1 MDTYFL
7 LVSLQALAL
16 NLSRP
21 PAALRAHRCNITSS
35 EHRCDPAAA
44 ATLAAPSAAAPHGA
58 HRAREAARAY
68 GRHARAPL
76 RVRAG

>member
-21 PAALRAHRCNITSS
+21 PAALRAHRCITSS

-44 ATLAAPSAAAPHGA
+44 ATLAAPSTAAPHGA
-58 HRAREAARAY
+58 HRARQAAAHRWPT
-68 GRHARAPL
+68 RPSR
-76 RVRAG
+76 